1 MKIISNAKKIGYIA
15 KTIWFIMK
23 MICYIIKK
31 IIFTIK
37 KIIFVTK
44 KIVYAT
50 TKIVVMQNQTFFMV
64 KKPFFVNDSTA
75 SKLNQCLSEAAKG
88 LSKWQLARFTSISG
102 FSRLSNT
109 VTVNNSPRNLQLWQI
124 PAF

>member
-1 MKIISNAKKIGYIA
+1 ME
-15 KTIWFIMK
+15 KTIWFILQ

-64 KKPFFVNDSTA
+64 KKPFFVTDSTA
-75 SKLNQCLSEAAKG
+75 SKLDQCLSAASQG
-88 LSKWQLARFTSISG
+88 LPERQLTRFTVKSG
-102 FSRLSNT
+102 FSRLSKP
-109 VTVNNSPRNLQLWQI
+109 VTVNNSPRNLPLWPI